1 MADRKKQHYVPQFYL
16 RNFSKDG
23 KTIGCGYVDAEK
35 PLVIENAPIKSQA
48 AEDYFYTKDTRLET
62 AFSQIEGSAR
72 EIIHKIVTS
81 DAGLNCKEKNYLKQF
96 ICFQRLRTPFI
107 ANYFESE
114 MNKMFN
120 HFNGTEDGEKRIELQ
135 GRQIFVLST
144 LQESTKSIRRY
155 KLLLLDNQTEIPF
168 ITSPE
173 PAVFFNP
180 YKSKRKQYIGGVE
193 TYGGMIFYPLS
204 AKKGVLLYDR
214 RAYRVKSRPCVSC
227 SISDVSNLNAQ
238 IFITMHISRTNVFY
252 YDNRANKKDALG
264 ALSQMKNY
272 IGDYANLDFICERFR
287 LLKF

>member
-1 MADRKKQHYVPQFYL
+1 MAESKKQHYVPQFYL

-62 AFSQIEGSAR
+62 AFSRIEDSAR

-81 DAGLNCKEKNYLKQF
+81 EGALSCKEKDYLKQF
-96 ICFQRLRTPFI
+96 ICFQRLRTPFL
-107 ANYFESE
+107 ANHFESE

-120 HFNGTEDGEKRIELQ
+120 HFNGTEDGEKRVELQ
-135 GRQIFVLST
+135 GKQIFVLST
-144 LQESTKSIRRY
+144 LPDALKSMRRY
-155 KLLLLDNQTEIPF
+155 KLLLLDNQTDIPF

-173 PAVFFNP
+173 PAAFFNP
-180 YKSKRKQYIGGVE
+180 YKSKRKQFIGGVE
-193 TYGGMIFYPLS
+193 TYGGMFFYPLS

-214 RAYRVKSRPCVSC
+214 RAYRVKSKPCASC
-227 SISDVSNLNAQ
+227 SLSDVSNLNAQ
-238 IFITMHISRTNVFY
+238 IFITMRLSHTNVFY
-252 YDNRANKKDALG
+252 YDNHASKEDAFG

-272 IGDYANLDFICERFR
+272 MGDYANLDFICEKYR
-287 LLKF
+287 LFDI